1 MLYNAH
7 DIAKLVNRWGMLP
20 FFAGEVEGFS
30 IEENISPDYW
40 FPSEGEGV
48 WEWKNE
54 VMLDGD
60 CAYGKFY
67 RGKACFVSME
77 WYPDLVNLRR
87 SLCSPTADELL
98 LLQTVEAHGA
108 LLSPE
113 LKKLCGYTAPRRKR
127 AANAVERAA
136 LHDAPKPEAARKG
149 FDTAIARLQMGGR
162 LLTAGFEY
170 NYDRQGRRY
179 GWSIA
184 RYCTPED
191 YFGKERLI
199 TGRSP

>member
-1 MLYNAH
+1 MLYNVR
-7 DIAKLVNRWGMLP
+7 DIASLVNQWGILP
-20 FFAGEVEGFS
+20 FFANEVEGFS

-40 FPSEGEGV
+40 FPREGEGV

-54 VMLDGD
+54 VMIEAD

-67 RGKACFVSME
+67 RGKACFVSMKC
-77 WYPDLVNLRR
+77 YPDMVNLRR
-87 SLCSPTADELL
+87 SLYNPTADEQII
-98 LLQTVEAHGA
+98 LQTVEAEGS

-113 LKKLCGYTAPRRKR
+113 LKKRCGYTRPHRPR
-127 AANAVERAA
+127 ATSAIERAA
-136 LHDAPKPEAARKG
+136 LHNAPRAEAPRKG

-170 NYDRQGRRY
+170 NYSRSGERY

-184 RYCTPED
+184 RYCTPS
-191 YFGKERLI
+191 I
-199 TGRSP
+199 ISPRRP